1 MEMRVAQTASRAAA
15 VFPPL
20 KLREKAT
27 FATGDM
33 VEGGINYALSTF
45 LLFYLTGVCG
55 LSGSLAG
62 LALSLT
68 LLVDAV
74 MDPLIGYVSDN
85 TRARLGRRHPF
96 LLGAAIPLALSVAL
110 LFSIPEGLK
119 GAALF
124 AYVVAILLVQRV
136 VHSGFL
142 LPYAAMVSE
151 LSRDYRERS
160 SVTMFRQLF
169 NNFGLLI
176 TLSLGF
182 GLFLKGD
189 AALVD
194 RHAYAAYGWAIGGVV
209 LVLMLTCGLGTL
221 PMRFRLQANP
231 HAQAPSPAQFGRE
244 LVNAF
249 RNRSF
254 VILFAAIVI
263 FWVAQG
269 AAGALGLHAYK
280 YFWRAPAD
288 LLQLIPAF
296 TVGGALTGV
305 PIAGFLLTRLEKQQ
319 VCVGGV
325 VLYCL
330 TQSILTV
337 AHVLGLTPETGPGL
351 VGVIGVL
358 VVLQTWALCAIGVSF
373 FSMMADCTDEHAQ
386 LFGARQEALFFAAT
400 TFSTK
405 AAIALGSLIA
415 GVSLDLIGFPKEIAK
430 LGPNPVIAADTV
442 RNLGLLVGP
451 GAGLMAITCVLF
463 LARYSL
469 DPARVAKIQDELAA
483 RSRP

>member
-1 MEMRVAQTASRAAA
+1 
-15 VFPPL
+15 
-20 KLREKAT
+20 
-27 FATGDM
+27 M
-33 VEGGINYALSTF
+33 VEGGVNYALSTF

-68 LLVDAV
+68 LFVDAV

-85 TRARLGRRHPF
+85 TRSRLGRRHPF
-96 LLGAAIPLALSVAL
+96 LLGAALPFALSLAL
-110 LFSIPEGLK
+110 LFSIPQGLK
-119 GAALF
+119 GGVLF

-160 SVTMFRQLF
+160 SVTMYRQLF

-189 AALVD
+189 AALLD
-194 RHAYAAYGWAIGGVV
+194 RGAYVGYGWSVGAVI
-209 LVLMLTCGLGTL
+209 LALLLICGIGTL
-221 PMRFRLQANP
+221 PMRHRLQVNP
-231 HAQAPSPAQFGRE
+231 HATTPSPGQFIRE
-244 LVNAF
+244 FGNAF

-254 VILFAAIVI
+254 VILFASIVI

-269 AAGALGLHAYK
+269 AAGALMLHAYK
-280 YFWRAPAD
+280 YFWRAPAE
-288 LLQLIPAF
+288 LLQLVPAF
-296 TVGGALTGV
+296 QVGGALTGV
-305 PIAGFLLTRLEKQQ
+305 PIAGYLLSRLEKQQ

-325 VLYCL
+325 LLYCL
-330 TQSILTV
+330 TQSTLV
-337 AHVLGLTPETGPGL
+337 MAHVLGLTPETGVGL
-351 VGVIGVL
+351 YAILGTM

-373 FSMMADCTDEHAQ
+373 FSMMADCTDEHAH

-415 GVSLDLIGFPKEIAK
+415 GVSLDLIGFPKEIAR

-451 GAGLMAITCVLF
+451 GAGLMAVTCILF
-463 LARYSL
+463 LSRYSL
-469 DPARVAKIQDELAA
+469 DGARVAKIQAELAA
-483 RSRP
+483 RARLASGAT